1 MTPWGRGPAT
11 GPERAHGYPVRMDIA
26 SLISDRSRALDTSGI
41 RKVFEL
47 GATLEDP
54 INLSIG
60 QPDFPVPDPIKSAAV
75 EAVAA
80 DHNGY
85 TLTQG
90 IPALRRRIC
99 EHLVA
104 DLGWPADLGKPD
116 ASTGALVTSGTS
128 GALLLAFLALLNPG
142 DEIIIPDP
150 YFVAYPHMPAL
161 AGARAVRCDTYP
173 DFRMTAARIEPLITG
188 RTKAVLIDSP
198 SNPCGVV
205 LSSEELGDI
214 LELCRDRGVLLISDE
229 IYSEFCFADHQE
241 RAPDGTRRT
250 PSPGRFEGA
259 HESVLVI
266 RGFGKTYGCTGW
278 RMGYAA
284 GPAPLLREITKLQQY
299 SFVCS
304 PSPLQ
309 HACVAA
315 FDVDMAGT
323 VATYASRRDRVLE
336 RLGPLTSV
344 PVPGGAFYLFFEV
357 PPALGMTGQ
366 EFFQAALERNV
377 LLIPGN
383 VFSDRDTHVRM
394 SIATADDRLDRG
406 IEILA
411 GLMGG

>member
-1 MTPWGRGPAT
+1 
-11 GPERAHGYPVRMDIA
+11 MDIDR
-26 SLISDRSRALDTSGI
+26 LISSRARELDTSGI

-47 GATLEDP
+47 GATLKDP

-60 QPDFPVPDPIKSAAV
+60 QPDFPVPDSIKGAAV
-75 EAVAA
+75 RAIEEN
-80 DHNGY
+80 HNGY

-90 IPALRRRIC
+90 IPALRRKIC

-104 DLGWPADLGKPD
+104 DLGWPSDLGRPE
-116 ASTGALVTSGTS
+116 SPVGALVTGGTS
-128 GALLLAFLALLNPG
+128 GALLLSFLALLNPG

-150 YFVAYPHMPAL
+150 YFVAYPHMPTL
-161 AGARAVRCDTYP
+161 AGAAAIRCDTYP
-173 DFRMTAARIEPLITG
+173 DFRMTAARIEPLITE

-205 LSSEELGDI
+205 LSSGELRDI
-214 LELCRDRGVLLISDE
+214 LELCRAKGVLLISDE
-229 IYSEFCFADHQE
+229 IYDEFCFADHRE
-241 RAPDGTRRT
+241 AGPDGRPRT
-250 PSPGRFEGA
+250 PSPARFEGA
-259 HESVLVI
+259 HEDVLVI

-284 GPAPLLREITKLQQY
+284 GPMPLIREITKLQQY

-309 HACVAA
+309 HGCLAA
-315 FDVDMAGT
+315 FDVDMTET
-323 VATYASRRDRVLE
+323 VATYARRRDRVLE
-336 RLGPLTSV
+336 RLAPLTSV
-344 PVPGGAFYLFFEV
+344 PTPGGAFYLFVEV

-366 EFFQAALERNV
+366 EFFQAAVERNV

-394 SIATADDRLDRG
+394 SIATPDERLDRG
-406 IEILA
+406 LDILA
-411 GLMGG
+411 EIMQGAG